1 MSSTYQTETLTEVA
15 VVIGSGSICQA
26 IVRRVGVGRTILL
39 ADINSDSAE
48 STSHLL
54 ETAGYTVQP
63 AHVGVSSSHHSSTG
77 TRTQTTTRSEP
88 RS

>member
-1 MSSTYQTETLTEVA
+1 MSSTDQTETLTEVA
-15 VVIGSGSICQA
+15 VVIGSGPIGQA

-48 STSHLL
+48 STAHLL
-54 ETAGYTVQP
+54 GTAGYTVQP
-63 AHVGVSSSHHSSTG
+63 AHVDVSSSHHSRTG
-77 TRTQTTTRSEP
+77 TQTQTTSRSEP